1 MELLLIIGVI
11 ALPFIIIWMLA
22 VGDLMTRRDDDFR
35 GQSDKLAWA
44 IILTF
49 TGIFG
54 AIVYFFCGRSEQN
67 ARTSNSTEDG
77 ATAED
82 QFECME
88 CGATIPAGAAKCSSC
103 GWSYSES

>member
-88 CGATIPAGAAKCSSC
+88 CGATIPAGAEKCSSC

>member
-1 MELLLIIGVI
+1 MEILLIIGVI
-11 ALPFIIIWMLA
+11 GLLFIIIWMLA

-54 AIVYFFCGRSEQN
+54 AIVYFFCRPQR
-67 ARTSNSTEDG
+67 ARNSLSTEDG
-77 ATAED
+77 ATAD
-82 QFECME
+82 DKFECME
-88 CGATIPAGAAKCSSC
+88 CGATIPAGAEKCSSC